1 MTDCPLCT
9 TGTVTPFH
17 QDQDRSYCRCSQCHL
32 VFVPPQFFLS
42 LEQERT
48 HYEHHENSPHDQG
61 YRRFLGRL
69 FDPLRAQLPPGAT
82 GLDFGCGP
90 GPTLSVMCE
99 EAGFP
104 MTLYDP
110 FFAPNH
116 EVLTPRTYDF
126 VTATEVVE
134 HLHHPQQ
141 ALETLW
147 ACLKPGGLLGIMT
160 KQVIDKAMFSRWH
173 YKQDP
178 THVCFFS
185 QDTFAWLANQWLA
198 KYQLIGRD
206 VILFSKPM
214 G

>member
-1 MTDCPLCT
+1 M
-9 TGTVTPFH
+9 
-17 QDQDRSYCRCSQCHL
+17 QDIALSPNDNRPKILVLIKSLGLGGAERLLVDALPYLDRNRFAYTFAYLLPWKDFL
-32 VFVPPQFFLS
+32 VPQF
-42 LEQERT
+42 
-48 HYEHHENSPHDQG
+48 
-61 YRRFLGRL
+61 
-69 FDPLRAQLPPGAT
+69 
-82 GLDFGCGP
+82 
-90 GPTLSVMCE
+90 E